1 MGEDEDRGEE
11 KQGRRRRSSE
21 DRSGNEKIRRRRESS
36 TRPVSDYIIASN
48 RVCANSSSPRRNTS
62 TTPNFIQPATLE
74 TRHTPAQKQLA
85 ARKQQKY
92 LQTSELLRRNDE
104 LCEQRRWAGRSTEK
118 VTPEKLWER
127 PAVC

>member
-11 KQGRRRRSSE
+11 KQGRRRSSE
-21 DRSGNEKIRRRRESS
+21 DRSGNEKIRRRESN

-62 TTPNFIQPATLE
+62 TTPNFIQPATLK

-85 ARKQQKY
+85 TRETKTAEI
-92 LQTSELLRRNDE
+92 SADI
-104 LCEQRRWAGRSTEK
+104 
-118 VTPEKLWER
+118 
-127 PAVC
+127 